1 MRSVVS
7 GRDAERRDHVLF
19 ANTWARKLHEH
30 TGRKQARAWDLER
43 KRTSKSR
50 RIGILSQNPEA
61 KAGIG
66 AFGVRSPPH
75 GHAAGDKGKEMP
87 ASCPK
92 WIYCKEMN
100 KEHDYQHGDV
110 AQHSARAATIMTQ
123 TAYQP
128 EAASRPNWCRA
139 GLDIPQPDPRSHSD
153 RYRPGDVSADRCD

>member
-1 MRSVVS
+1 MTTGDSVRSVVS

-75 GHAAGDKGKEMP
+75 GKRQATKERK
-87 ASCPK
+87 CLLL
-92 WIYCKEMN
+92 
-100 KEHDYQHGDV
+100 
-110 AQHSARAATIMTQ
+110 ARSGFI
-123 TAYQP
+123 
-128 EAASRPNWCRA
+128 
-139 GLDIPQPDPRSHSD
+139 
-153 RYRPGDVSADRCD
+153 VKK